1 MIRNSQ
7 RVLIHGSLPGDGSFR
22 ARATQRAR
30 VTQTVS
36 GYFMEIIYVNYMHK
50 REQNIC
56 RVWIVFPRDIL
67 HA

>member
-22 ARATQRAR
+22 ARATQAR

-36 GYFMEIIYVNYMHK
+36 GYFMEIFHPKNPSRPGSAVTYS
-50 REQNIC
+50 R
-56 RVWIVFPRDIL
+56 
-67 HA
+67 